1 MIDIECLS
9 CRKTVKI
16 PQYVDTK
23 KYDGQVVCQ
32 ECGALLHIKLVNSK
46 VQGYKL
52 VEKGSTKLEKYL
64 EELKK
69 AGKQSDDK

>member
-1 MIDIECLS
+1 MIDIECLN

-32 ECGALLHIKLVNSK
+32 ECGALLHIKLVDSK

-52 VEKGSTKLEKYL
+52 LKKGSTKVEELL
-64 EELKK
+64 EELRQ